1 MEIFPDLEIGLFNGW
16 LLVAIFYL
24 VFGIL
29 LILFPRQV
37 VARLYDRPRRKGSA
51 TVRRILGV
59 LLVLAWLVLTILTP
73 LRCGDVV
80 LAVGLAFYT
89 GGLTGFVV
97 ALLNYASTPVDQ
109 PVTSGL
115 YRISRHPQQFMISVA
130 FLGISIAMGS
140 WIALGLMGI
149 GVIGGHAKVVEE
161 EKACLER
168 YGEPYREYMERVP
181 RYFLF
186 F

>member
-1 MEIFPDLEIGLFNGW
+1 MEIFPDPEIGLLNGW
-16 LLVAIFYL
+16 LLVVAFYL

-37 VARLYDRPRRKGSA
+37 VTRLYDRPRRRGGA
-51 TVRRILGV
+51 AVRRILAV
-59 LLVLAWLVLTILTP
+59 LLVLAWLLLTILTP
-73 LRCGDVV
+73 LSDNDVV
-80 LAVGLAFYT
+80 LAVGLAVYA
-89 GGLTGFVV
+89 GGLVGFVV
-97 ALLNYASTPVDQ
+97 ALLNYARTPVDQ

-115 YRISRHPQQFMISVA
+115 YRISRHPQQFMLSVA
-130 FLGISIAMGS
+130 FLGISIAIGS
-140 WIALGLMGI
+140 WSALGLMGI

-161 EKACLER
+161 EKACLEQ
-168 YGEPYREYMERVP
+168 YGESYREYMERVP